1 MTLVHPR
8 CSFVPPYLLE
18 AVAAAAEPHVAA
30 HARRTLEADVTLRG
44 RRQGRADMARTGAA
58 RLPELPE
65 PGTEQHPQRVVS
77 DAHGNDVLPGDR
89 VRGEGDPATGDVAVD
104 EACDGLGST
113 WALYREVYDRNSL
126 DGRGLP
132 LLATVHYGKN
142 YDNAFWDG
150 TQMVLGDGDG
160 HIFQRF
166 TRSLDVIG
174 HELTHG
180 VTELTAGLTYQNQ
193 PGALNESIS
202 DVFGVLAKQHALG
215 QAADQADW
223 LVGADLFTSRVHGV
237 ALRSMKSPGTAY
249 DDPVLGKDPQPA
261 HMSNYVT
268 TRDDNGGVHIN
279 SGIPNHAFYLAA
291 TAIGGFAWEVAGWI
305 WYAALTG
312 DGIRADCDFA
322 TFASLTTQVARERYG
337 ADSGPMAAVQQAW
350 SGVGVTEVPSSGPS
364 GPGSTDTGRR
374 VPVPGHALAE
384 DSELRLRRT
393 GGLAGLVRE
402 RRVLLGELPEQ
413 DTRDWKVLLSRR
425 GLLDELAQSRT
436 HPDAFCYG
444 VQCLEVGVDVQ
455 IPEPALNEDLRGL
468 FDRTLNA

>member
-1 MTLVHPR
+1 MATAHPR
-8 CSFVPPYLLE
+8 SSFVPPYLLE
-18 AVAAAAEPHVAA
+18 AVAAAAEPHIAA
-30 HARRTLEADVTLRG
+30 HARRTLEADGELRG
-44 RRQGRADMARTGAA
+44 RRLGRAGLAPARAG

-65 PGTEQHPQRVVS
+65 PGTGEHPQRVVS
-77 DAHGNDVLPGDR
+77 DAHGSEVLPGDK
-89 VRGEGDPATGDVAVD
+89 VRAEGDPPTGDVTVD
-104 EACDGLGST
+104 EAYDGLGST
-113 WALYREVYDRNSL
+113 WALYREVYNRNSL
-126 DGRGLP
+126 DGKGLP
-132 LLATVHYGKN
+132 LLATVHYGN
-142 YDNAFWDG
+142 GYDNAFWDG
-150 TQMVLGDGDG
+150 TQMVFGDGDG

-202 DVFGVLAKQHALG
+202 DVFGVLVKQHALG
-215 QAADQADW
+215 QTADQADW
-223 LVGADLFTSRVHGV
+223 LIGADLFTSQVHGV

-261 HMSNYVT
+261 QMSDYVT

-322 TFASLTTQVARERYG
+322 TFAALTTQVARERYG
-337 ADSGPMAAVQQAW
+337 ADSEPMAAVQQAW
-350 SGVGVTEVPSSGPS
+350 AEVGVTEAAPPVGG
-364 GPGSTDTGRR
+364 GPGATDTERR
-374 VPVPGHALAE
+374 VPVPGGTPAE

-402 RRVLLGELPEQ
+402 RRVLLGELPDQ

-455 IPEPALNEDLRGL
+455 IPEPALSEDLRGL

>member
-1 MTLVHPR
+1 MTPASPR
-8 CSFVPPYLLE
+8 CSIVPPYLLE
-18 AVAAAAEPHVAA
+18 AVAAAADPHIAA
-30 HARRTLEADVTLRG
+30 HAQRTLESDHELRG
-44 RRQGRADMARTGAA
+44 RRTGRAGMAPSPTS
-58 RLPELPE
+58 RLPQLPE
-65 PGTEQHPQRVVS
+65 PGSDSGPQRVVS
-77 DAHGNDVLPGDR
+77 DAHGSQTLPGDK
-89 VRGEGDPATGDVAVD
+89 VRGEGDPATGDAAAD
-104 EACDGLGST
+104 EAYDGLGQT
-113 WALYREVYDRNSL
+113 WALYREVFNRNSL

-132 LLATVHYGKN
+132 LLATVHYGTA

-150 TQMVLGDGDG
+150 AQMVFGDGDG

-202 DVFGVLAKQHALG
+202 DVFGVLVKQHTLG
-215 QAADQADW
+215 QTTEQADW
-223 LVGADLFTSRVHGV
+223 LIGADLFTPQVHGV

-249 DDPVLGKDPQPA
+249 DDPILGKDPQPA
-261 HMSNYVT
+261 LMKDYVT

-305 WYAALTG
+305 WYATLTG

-322 TFASLTTQVARERYG
+322 TFASLTTQVAKERYG
-337 ADSGPMAAVQQAW
+337 ADSEPATAVQRAW
-350 SGVGVTEVPSSGPS
+350 ADVGVTEVLAEAGGGS
-364 GPGSTDTGRR
+364 GPGSAGRPM
-374 VPVPGHALAE
+374 PVPGRAPAE
-384 DSELRLRRT
+384 DSELWLRRT

-402 RRVLLGELPEQ
+402 RRVLLGELPDQ
-413 DTRDWKVLLSRR
+413 DTRDWKELLSRR
-425 GLLDELAQSRT
+425 GLLDQLAQGRT

-455 IPEPALNEDLRGL
+455 IPEPALSEDLRML
-468 FDRTLNA
+468 FDRTLNS